1 LVNFK
6 NKEEMAFV
14 YGRKWKQRYFEKMGD
29 DYLPLGAQWDVTH
42 QLWRPYNAAGTD
54 WWT

>member
-6 NKEEMAFV
+6 KKEEMAV
-14 YGRKWKQRYFEKMGD
+14 VCDRKWKQRYFEKVRD

-42 QLWRPYNAAGTD
+42 QLWRPQRRGH
-54 WWT
+54 